1 MDGGRDRE
9 VAIAI
14 GKVLLNVLAVI
25 GVVLS
30 AFVSAMLGLARRS

>member
-9 VAIAI
+9 VAVAI
-14 GKVLLNVLAVI
+14 GRVLLNVLAVM

-30 AFVSAMLGLARRS
+30 AFISAILGLARRS